1 MKKNRILI
9 LILVLFMTFVGHV
22 KAEEDRTCNAISLN
36 ELRTLAA
43 NLKINYVEGAE
54 EKEYYDASS
63 DAMTPVL
70 ERLLYIKIYN
80 MNSRLY
86 LTYEVTGNNL
96 INNPDDNKALTL
108 EDVGP
113 DGAITLRHKQINEM
127 ATYTFKVASDSYGC
141 GNKTLRTVRVTL
153 PMFNHYSKLSVCRD
167 IPEYYLCKPFV
178 NFNPENTNDFY
189 EKVNEYKAKVEEQR
203 KNSDDDEDGN
213 PISDVVSSVSKYKYL
228 VVGIVVAV
236 GVVITILVL
245 KRKRSD
251 K

>member
-54 EKEYYDASS
+54 TNEYLDGSS
-63 DAMTPVL
+63 GEMFPSI
-70 ERLLYIKIYN
+70 EPLLYIKIHN

-86 LTYEVTGNNL
+86 ITYEVSGNNL
-96 INNPDDNKALTL
+96 VNNPSDNKILTL

-113 DGAITLRHKQINEM
+113 DGSITLRHTQINEM

-141 GNKTLRTVRVTL
+141 GNKTLRTVRLTL
-153 PMFNHYSKLSVCRD
+153 PKFNYYSKLSVCKD

-178 NFNPENTNDFY
+178 NFNPDNNEDFTN
-189 EKVNEYKAKVEEQR
+189 KVNEYKAKMEEQ
-203 KNSDDDEDGN
+203 KQNDDEDDGN